1 MASES
6 DLAGTL
12 AELLAELDHRNVLYA
27 LAGGWAF
34 SALVEPRATTDID
47 LLILLDSPSQ
57 QGIQSLVSPIFTS
70 IIVHPR
76 PMKLK
81 GVSIW
86 RCLGLR
92 NQQEVVLD
100 FLLADSDFLKS
111 ALARQRQIFL
121 GGQQVAV
128 LALEDLMLMK
138 MVAGFKIWR
147 IWKRSKH
154 EKPSCMSTGPISNGG
169 RPCSGLR
176 NGRIRRPAS
185 RRQNPPFGHLPR
197 TAQTA
202 INHLRV
208 KRQGIARL
216 LSMLLFLG

>member
-12 AELLAELDHRNVLYA
+12 AELLAELDRRNVLYA

-57 QGIQSLVSPIFTS
+57 ESIQSLVSPIFTS

-76 PMKLK
+76 PMRLK

-86 RCLGLR
+86 RCTGLNNR
-92 NQQEVVLD
+92 QEVVVD
-100 FLLADSDFLKS
+100 FLLADSEFLKS
-111 ALARQRQIFL
+111 ALARRRQISL
-121 GGQQVAV
+121 GGQQVAT

-138 MVAGFKIWR
+138 MIAGRLQDLADLEKIEANKTQLQIDR
-147 IWKRSKH
+147 SYIDQWKIRLGL
-154 EKPSCMSTGPISNGG
+154 EKW
-169 RPCSGLR
+169 
-176 NGRIRRPAS
+176 
-185 RRQNPPFGHLPR
+185 
-197 TAQTA
+197 
-202 INHLRV
+202 
-208 KRQGIARL
+208 
-216 LSMLLFLG
+216 